1 MNKDFYATSIQH
13 LLAELKRIDVLIIA
27 EVEIS
32 RQQLPPDANMIK
44 MYGVS
49 DDEIDTLIRESI
61 DTPDNN
67 IKQPYQLNDRV
78 VQLLEKQKNDIVAR
92 RSGSI
97 ARNIPLRLERLRELY
112 DLSADE
118 FDILL
123 ISLAPEVDNKYQRFY
138 AYLQDDKTQIRP
150 SVDLVLRLLQT
161 ADRFDPVGKLK
172 KYNLFADKAPLIQR
186 GLVRLQEEAGRPGQ
200 PLLNRVVMMDE
211 RIRDYLLGSDIM
223 AREIDDC
230 ASCYAPQVKLD
241 DLLVKDEFKARLLSL
256 MRNTDFKQECVI
268 FYLQG
273 GYGAGKQAVAEC
285 LCAPAG
291 LKLLAVD
298 VSFLVRLKPGEF
310 STKILKLAREAEL
323 QTAALLIN
331 DFDLLIP
338 GRQEV
343 NDERKGNSSVQD
355 KSLLDSLT
363 GILTRRHGLT
373 FFTGNVAWEPKDLP
387 GGCSFFRIPI
397 PCPGTHE
404 RERLWKLWG
413 KEYPPFAD
421 DVDLHAISDRFLFS
435 PGQIRDALDTAA
447 SLSRW
452 RNPQNT
458 IIENQDLNQACR
470 LQSNRRLATLAQ
482 NIHPHYLWDDLIV
495 EPGTEAILKE
505 IRTRVTHRALVY
517 EQWGFDRKLA
527 MGKGLH
533 LLFSG
538 PPGTGKTMAA
548 DVLANEFQMSLYKI
562 DLSMVVSKYIGE
574 TEKNLSEI
582 FHEGESSNAIL
593 FFDEADALFGKRSEV
608 KDAHDRHANIE
619 VGYLL
624 QRMEQYS
631 GIVILSTNFRRNMDD
646 AFTRRLH
653 YCVDF
658 PLPGEQERLRIWQKI
673 WPRDTP
679 LSPDLDL
686 DFLAGRLEI
695 SGGYIR
701 NIALAAAFM
710 AAEGT
715 GHTERNP
722 QVSMT
727 HLIRATRREYQKMG
741 QILKQAT
748 LNKQP

>member
-1 MNKDFYATSIQH
+1 MSKDFYATSIQH
-13 LLAELKRIDVLIIA
+13 LLAELKRIDVLIIT
-27 EVEIS
+27 EIEIS

-44 MYGVS
+44 MYGIS
-49 DDEIDTLIRESI
+49 DHEIDALIRESI

-67 IKQPYQLNDRV
+67 TKHPYQLNDQV

-92 RSGSI
+92 RSESI
-97 ARNIPLRLERLRELY
+97 TRNIPLRLERLRELY
-112 DLSADE
+112 VLSPDE

-123 ISLAPEVDNKYQRFY
+123 ISLAPEVDNKYQRFF

-150 SVDLVLRLLQT
+150 SVDLILRLLQT
-161 ADRFDPVGKLK
+161 ADRFDPAGKLK

-186 GLVRLQEEAGRPGQ
+186 ELVHLQEEAGRSGQ

-241 DLLVKDEFKARLLSL
+241 DLLVKDEFKERLLSL

-285 LCAPAG
+285 LCASAGRKLLTVDSSFLAG
-291 LKLLAVD
+291 L
-298 VSFLVRLKPGEF
+298 RPNEF
-310 STKILKLAREAEL
+310 RAKILKLARETEL

-343 NDERKGNSSVQD
+343 NDERKGNSAVQD
-355 KSLLDSLT
+355 EALLNSLMS
-363 GILTRRHGLT
+363 ILTRRHGLT
-373 FFTGNVAWEPKDLP
+373 FFAGNVVWEPKDLP

-404 RERLWKLWG
+404 RERLWKLWER
-413 KEYPPFAD
+413 EYPPFAD

-435 PGQIRDALDTAA
+435 PGQVRDALDTAA

-458 IIENQDLNQACR
+458 IIEDQDLNRACR

-482 NIHPHYLWDDLIV
+482 SIHPHYLWGDLIV

-574 TEKNLSEI
+574 TEKNLGEI

-658 PLPGEQERLRIWQKI
+658 PLPGEEERLRIWEKI
-673 WPRDTP
+673 WPEDTP
-679 LSPDLDL
+679 LSPALDM
-686 DFLAGRLEI
+686 DFLAERLEI

-701 NIALAAAFM
+701 NIALSAAFM
-710 AAEGT
+710 AAEEA
-715 GHTERNP
+715 GHAQRNP
-722 QVSMT
+722 QVSMA